1 MSLFHLIAPSGYCIN
16 QQAALRG
23 VQRLTDAGHQVE
35 NDEVIRRRYQRFA
48 GTDAERLADVNSLAS
63 LTSPDTIVMPV
74 RGGYGTIVMPVRGW
88 RGGYGA
94 SRLLDRID
102 WQALASR
109 QQRDPLLICGHSDF
123 TAIQAGLLAQANV
136 ITFSGPMLAA
146 NFGAETLNTFT
157 EQHFWLALRKA
168 QFTVEWQGDGPQ
180 CDAQGTLWG
189 GNLAMLISL
198 IDTPWM
204 PTIDKGILVLED
216 VNEHPFRVERMLL
229 QLEYAGILNRQSAIV
244 LGSFSGAAPIV
255 LGSFSFSGAAPNEYD
270 AGYSLESVYAF
281 LRSRLSV
288 PLITG
293 LDFGHEQRTVTLPI
307 GANATLKNT
316 RQGTQLTLSGHPTL
330 QL

>member
-1 MSLFHLIAPSGYCIN
+1 MSLFHLIAPSSYCIN

-74 RGGYGTIVMPVRGW
+74 

-157 EQHFWLALRKA
+157 EKHFWLALRKA

-180 CDAQGTLWG
+180 CDVQGTLWG

-198 IDTPWM
+198 IGTPWM

-244 LGSFSGAAPIV
+244 LG
-255 LGSFSFSGAAPNEYD
+255 SFSGAAPNEYD

>member
-23 VQRLTDAGHQVE
+23 VQRLTDAGHQVD
-35 NDEVIRRRYQRFA
+35 NDEVIRRRFQRFA

-74 RGGYGTIVMPVRGW
+74 

-198 IDTPWM
+198 IGTPWM

-244 LGSFSGAAPIV
+244 LGSFSGAAP
-255 LGSFSFSGAAPNEYD
+255 NEYD
-270 AGYSLESVYAF
+270 ASYSLESVYAF

>member
-35 NDEVIRRRYQRFA
+35 NDEVIRRRFQRFA

-74 RGGYGTIVMPVRGW
+74 

-198 IDTPWM
+198 IGTPWM

-244 LGSFSGAAPIV
+244 LGSFSGAAP
-255 LGSFSFSGAAPNEYD
+255 NEYD

-288 PLITG
+288 PLITV

-307 GANATLKNT
+307 GANAMLKNT

>member
-1 MSLFHLIAPSGYCIN
+1 MPLFHLIAPSGYCIN

-74 RGGYGTIVMPVRGW
+74 

-198 IDTPWM
+198 IGTPWM

-244 LGSFSGAAPIV
+244 LG
-255 LGSFSFSGAAPNEYD
+255 SFSGAAPNEYD

>member
-74 RGGYGTIVMPVRGW
+74 RGGYG
-88 RGGYGA
+88 A
-94 SRLLDRID
+94 SRLLARID

-180 CDAQGTLWG
+180 CDVQGTLWG

-198 IDTPWM
+198 IGTPWM

-229 QLEYAGILNRQSAIV
+229 QLEYDGILNRQSAIV
-244 LGSFSGAAPIV
+244 LG
-255 LGSFSFSGAAPNEYD
+255 SFSGAAPNEYD

>member
-48 GTDAERLADVNSLAS
+48 GTDAQRLADVNSLAS

-74 RGGYGTIVMPVRGW
+74 

-168 QFTVEWQGDGPQ
+168 RFTVEWQGDGPQ

-198 IDTPWM
+198 IGTPWM

-229 QLEYAGILNRQSAIV
+229 QLEYAGILNRQSAII
-244 LGSFSGAAPIV
+244 LG
-255 LGSFSFSGAAPNEYD
+255 SFSGAAPNEYD

>member
-74 RGGYGTIVMPVRGW
+74 RGGYG
-88 RGGYGA
+88 A

-109 QQRDPLLICGHSDF
+109 QQLDPLLICGHSDF

-180 CDAQGTLWG
+180 CDVQGTLWG

-198 IDTPWM
+198 IGTPWM

-229 QLEYAGILNRQSAIV
+229 QLEYAGILNRQSAII
-244 LGSFSGAAPIV
+244 LG
-255 LGSFSFSGAAPNEYD
+255 SFSGAAPNEYD

>member
-48 GTDAERLADVNSLAS
+48 GTDTERLADVNSLAS

-74 RGGYGTIVMPVRGW
+74 

-168 QFTVEWQGDGPQ
+168 QFTVDWQGDGPQ
-180 CDAQGTLWG
+180 CDVQGTLWG

-198 IDTPWM
+198 IGTPWM

-244 LGSFSGAAPIV
+244 LG
-255 LGSFSFSGAAPNEYD
+255 SFSGAAPNEYD

>member
-35 NDEVIRRRYQRFA
+35 NDEVIRRRFQRFA

-74 RGGYGTIVMPVRGW
+74 

-198 IDTPWM
+198 IGTPWM

-244 LGSFSGAAPIV
+244 LGSFSGAAP
-255 LGSFSFSGAAPNEYD
+255 NEYD

-307 GANATLKNT
+307 GANAMLKNT
-316 RQGTQLTLSGHPTL
+316 RQGTHLTLSGHPTL

>member
-35 NDEVIRRRYQRFA
+35 NDGVIRRRFQRFA

-74 RGGYGTIVMPVRGW
+74 RGGYG
-88 RGGYGA
+88 A
-94 SRLLDRID
+94 SRLLDHID

-198 IDTPWM
+198 IGTPWM

-244 LGSFSGAAPIV
+244 LG
-255 LGSFSFSGAAPNEYD
+255 SFSGAAPNEYD

-316 RQGTQLTLSGHPTL
+316 RQGTQLTLSDHPTL

>member
-1 MSLFHLIAPSGYCIN
+1 MSLFHLIAPSGCCIN

-74 RGGYGTIVMPVRGW
+74 

-180 CDAQGTLWG
+180 CDVQGTLWG

-198 IDTPWM
+198 IGTPWM

-244 LGSFSGAAPIV
+244 LG
-255 LGSFSFSGAAPNEYD
+255 SFSGAAPNEYD

>member
-63 LTSPDTIVMPV
+63 LTSPDTIVMP
-74 RGGYGTIVMPVRGW
+74 I

-109 QQRDPLLICGHSDF
+109 QQREPLLICGHSDF

-180 CDAQGTLWG
+180 CEVQGTLWG

-198 IDTPWM
+198 IGTPWM

-229 QLEYAGILNRQSAIV
+229 QLEYAGILNRQSAII
-244 LGSFSGAAPIV
+244 LG
-255 LGSFSFSGAAPNEYD
+255 SFSGAAPNEYD

>member
-35 NDEVIRRRYQRFA
+35 NDEVIRRRFQRFA

-74 RGGYGTIVMPVRGW
+74 

-198 IDTPWM
+198 IGTPWM

-244 LGSFSGAAPIV
+244 LGSFSGAAP
-255 LGSFSFSGAAPNEYD
+255 NEYD

-293 LDFGHEQRTVTLPI
+293 LDFGHKQRTVTLPI
-307 GANATLKNT
+307 GANAMLKNT